1 MSRRREPTIR
11 PGAGPTAAPCGP
23 SRIVE
28 DRPDPS
34 SSLGVTDR
42 MAQVGES
49 AQIVITDYDAHWP
62 SRFRQV
68 AVQLRATLGSDA
80 LRVDHIGSTSVPGLA
95 AKDVIDVQITV
106 IRLDVADSWPDELLP
121 GLVRFKDAARDHVPA
136 GLTSVPADW
145 VKRYWTQPAEL
156 HVHVREQGRANQR
169 YALLLRDFLR
179 ADPVAA
185 GAYAAVKR
193 ALADSRQATGTVTT
207 P

>member
-1 MSRRREPTIR
+1 
-11 PGAGPTAAPCGP
+11 
-23 SRIVE
+23 
-28 DRPDPS
+28 
-34 SSLGVTDR
+34 

-49 AQIVITDYDAHWP
+49 AQIVITDYDPHWP

-68 AVQLRATLGSDA
+68 AAQLRATLGSDA

-156 HVHVREQGRANQR
+156 HVHFREQGRANQR
-169 YALLLRDFLR
+169 YALLFRDFLR

-193 ALADSRQATGTVTT
+193 ALADLAPGDWDGYYAVKDPACDLILAGAEQWSARTGWTQ
-207 P
+207 PPSDA

>member
-1 MSRRREPTIR
+1 
-11 PGAGPTAAPCGP
+11 
-23 SRIVE
+23 
-28 DRPDPS
+28 
-34 SSLGVTDR
+34 
-42 MAQVGES
+42 VGES

-68 AVQLRATLGSDA
+68 AAQLRATLGSAA

-106 IRLDVADSWPDELLP
+106 TRLDVADSWPDELLP

-169 YALLLRDFLR
+169 YALLFRDFLR

-193 ALADSRQATGTVTT
+193 ALVDLAPGDWDGYYAVKDPACDLILAGAEQWSARTDWMPA
-207 P
+207 PSDA